1 MSSPVSTRASR
12 TRLAVPPLTD
22 RAYLAIKEEILSNR
36 LEPGAVLPIQ
46 RFTEEMKLSRTPVR
60 EAILRL
66 QREGFVE
73 VRPRLGTIVAHL
85 DLRRL
90 RAMYHVRSVL
100 EGDAARLA
108 CEIIPEQVLSTCDKE
123 LRRQRTSGTLDVA
136 AMSEAA
142 QHLHEAI
149 IAHCGKHGSDG
160 NDSRC
165 AGSLRPF
172 PACVKPEKCLYF
184 RCLSLRVHSRV
195 KPQNPFATSPAA
207 TSHNT
212 IEILTLRKIG

>member
-1 MSSPVSTRASR
+1 M
-12 TRLAVPPLTD
+12 
-22 RAYLAIKEEILSNR
+22 
-36 LEPGAVLPIQ
+36 LPIQ
-46 RFTEEMKLSRTPVR
+46 RFTGEMKLSRTPVR

-149 IAHCGKHGSDG
+149 IAHCGNMVLMETIRGLQDHFVRFRHVS
-160 NDSRC
+160 
-165 AGSLRPF
+165 SLKSVSIS
-172 PACVKPEKCLYF
+172 AVSVLGCIPE
-184 RCLSLRVHSRV
+184 LSLRIHSRHHRQQL
-195 KPQNPFATSPAA
+195 PTIRSNL
-207 TSHNT
+207 NT
-212 IEILTLRKIG
+212 EKNWVTRTGCG